1 MSKTAIITLYVVTFI
16 VSVVFAYGHGHKHG
30 RHAQLSMAQVLEVV
44 KAQYTCRMES
54 K

>member
-1 MSKTAIITLYVVTFI
+1 MSKPAIITLYAVAFI

-30 RHAQLSMAQVLEVV
+30 RHTQLSYQEVV
-44 KAQYTCRMES
+44 NIAKAQFTCRLES